1 MRAGQGQSSTSEG
14 DSVDEVTRS
23 TSNVVRPGERIGS
36 VRPITPLTRA
46 EEHALRRS
54 APLTP
59 TQFKTLRRMAEQGI
73 SPLRHI

>member
-1 MRAGQGQSSTSEG
+1 VERETPSTSHVRRTGTRPERAGS
-14 DSVDEVTRS
+14 DA
-23 TSNVVRPGERIGS
+23 
-36 VRPITPLTRA
+36 PLTRA
-46 EEHALRRS
+46 EQHALRRS

>member
-1 MRAGQGQSSTSEG
+1 MERETPRAPKVRRPEINGARVARDTS
-14 DSVDEVTRS
+14 
-23 TSNVVRPGERIGS
+23 
-36 VRPITPLTRA
+36 LTRA

>member
-1 MRAGQGQSSTSEG
+1 VERETPNTSSAARPETRLDRARN
-14 DSVDEVTRS
+14 TRM
-23 TSNVVRPGERIGS
+23 
-36 VRPITPLTRA
+36 TRA

-59 TQFKTLRRMAEQGI
+59 TQFKMLRRMADQGI

>member
-1 MRAGQGQSSTSEG
+1 VERETPRTS
-14 DSVDEVTRS
+14 DVTRPEARTGRAS
-23 TSNVVRPGERIGS
+23 E
-36 VRPITPLTRA
+36 TPLTRA

-59 TQFKTLRRMAEQGI
+59 SQFKTLRRMAEQGI